1 MFKLLKLYRFF
12 VPNLHFI
19 TVGGGSST
27 SSPTLTQEQKDLLSL
42 QTQQLKDV
50 FMPAYTSTVQ
60 GAKSAYNQLSPYANQ
75 AALNTFNTAI
85 DTGGTQRGIAGELA
99 AGARTVGGL
108 GAGGTLN
115 AANFLNT
122 GGQNLAAAGTQ
133 GLMSLFSPDYKTE
146 QIQASLQPA
155 REAIREQQAGQNAMY
170 GAAGGLG
177 SSRMALADKNLSQ
190 LGQQRLQSAAA
201 QTSAAIEAQRQQA
214 ANTLLGTGA
223 QGVSTAGN
231 LYGGMMNTGFNAGTA
246 AGNLYGQSVDTTGKA
261 IGAAQSPMD
270 LYNKYA
276 SVVFGV
282 PQASTTPN
290 FAGTQGSTSSG
301 SGFNFG
307 FGQGSDIS
315 IKENIQ
321 KIGSLKNG
329 INLYKFEYKDQYK
342 DTWGHGQQIGVMAQE
357 VEKVIPEAVSTH
369 KDGYKLVNYSMVM

>member
-12 VPNLHFI
+12 VPNL
-19 TVGGGSST
+19 TVISFGGGSSST
-27 SSPTLTQEQKDLLSL
+27 TANLTPEQKELLQL
-42 QTQQLKDV
+42 QTQQLRDV
-50 FMPAYTSTVQ
+50 FMPQYTQAVQ
-60 GAKSAYNQLSPYANQ
+60 GAQSTYNQLSPYANQ
-75 AALNTFNTAI
+75 AALNTYNNAASMSNA
-85 DTGGTQRGIAGELA
+85 QQGIGGELTNF
-99 AGARTVGGL
+99 GRL
-108 GAGGTLN
+108 SSGAGYGGAKN
-115 AANFLNT
+115 VADVMAT
-122 GGQNLAAAGTQ
+122 GGQNLAVAGTQ
-133 GLMSLFSPDYKTE
+133 GLMNLFSPDYKNE

-155 REAIREQQAGQNAMY
+155 REAIREQLAGQNTMY
-170 GAAGGLG
+170 GGAGGLG
-177 SSRMALADKNLSQ
+177 SSRMALADRNLSQ
-190 LGQQRLQSAAA
+190 LGQQRLQSSAA

-214 ANTLLGTGA
+214 ATTMLGTGA
-223 QGVSTAGN
+223 QALSQSGGLYGNLLTSGLGSATAGGA
-231 LYGGMMNTGFNAGTA
+231 L
-246 AGNLYGQSVDTTGKA
+246 LGQSVDTSGKA
-261 IGAAQSPMD
+261 ITAAQSPMD

-307 FGQGSDIS
+307 IGQGSDIS

-342 DTWGHGQQIGVMAQE
+342 DTWGHGQQVGVMAQE

>member
-99 AGARTVGGL
+99 AGARTVGGA